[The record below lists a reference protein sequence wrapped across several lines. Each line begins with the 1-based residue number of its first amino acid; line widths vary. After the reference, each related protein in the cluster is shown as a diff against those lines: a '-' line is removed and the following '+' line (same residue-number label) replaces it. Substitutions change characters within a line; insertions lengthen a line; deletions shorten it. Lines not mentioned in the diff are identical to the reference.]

1 MGEHLQAVWR
11 STGKRPPELDVPELP
26 PGASEVWAAFCRLDN
41 TRTSNGF
48 GVDAITEARLVAWQ
62 QLHRVQLT
70 PWEIECIQ
78 MLDILSMNDH
88 AEQQQAKNKR

>member
-1 MGEHLQAVWR
+1 VGEHLQAVWR

-26 PGASEVWAAFCRLDN
+26 PGTSEVWAAFCRLDN